1 MVYGATQLLHCS
13 LPLISSPH
21 SLPSAFTQNIPLS
34 SPKRTNK
41 EIKSRTIQV
50 YNRSAMDGSE
60 ELDLEVAERVI
71 MRWEST
77 SASTFSPD
85 SALLFS
91 ASGVRRAEAERYLR
105 AVDRLR
111 LSMKDSPIA
120 VNSPRRLSSGSATS
134 SAAPTPVSALQ
145 TAMARLEDEFRHIL
159 VTRSIDI
166 EIDSLIDLGSLSIN
180 NSSVSG
186 ELFPGNE
193 DQATEEESESELSRS
208 PTPVPASESV
218 SASEPA
224 SEPSSSV
231 PVPEVQRE
239 LSPRSVPP
247 PEHKCEPEALETPV
261 PAPASVSESTPT
273 SDPKSEGSTSSSLSQ
288 RNRYLSMRSIKQID
302 LFPPDAI
309 EDLRNIASRMIASGY
324 WRECMQVYGSAR
336 KPAVDH
342 NLRRLGIEKLSI
354 GDVQRLTWE
363 TLASKVGRWIRSARA
378 AIRIILASERRLC
391 EMIFDEEG
399 LDEAPFAEAVKGA
412 ALQVLGFAEANSIGR
427 RSPEKLFKMLDMYEC
442 LSDLMPDI
450 SAIFNSKSTEPIR
463 QQAEE
468 ILLRLGD
475 AARGILSE
483 FENAVIK
490 ETSKS
495 PVPGGTIHPLTR
507 YVMNYLM
514 VIPDYTATLAK
525 LITSRP
531 SYRLAGSEEPIT
543 IDDDFPQPKAQDPIA
558 YHVVWIIFVLHRS
571 LDIKTGG
578 YKDVALSHLFAMNN
592 IHYIVHKVKD
602 TEELREMVGEKYLQ
616 KLALAYTNAAISYE
630 RATWLPILRCLR
642 DEGLHVTG
650 GFSSSVSKSTLR
662 ERFRSFN
669 ASFEEA
675 HRLQSMWQVPDT
687 QLKEELRMSIGEKL
701 LPAYRS
707 FLGRFRQHIETG
719 KHPEL
724 LIKYSVEDLEEAIL
738 DFFEG
743 TQPPSI
749 LNRRRSH

>member
-1 MVYGATQLLHCS
+1 
-13 LPLISSPH
+13 
-21 SLPSAFTQNIPLS
+21 
-34 SPKRTNK
+34 
-41 EIKSRTIQV
+41 
-50 YNRSAMDGSE
+50 MDGSE
-60 ELDLEVAERVI
+60 ELDLEVAEQVI

-105 AVDRLR
+105 AVDRIR
-111 LSMKDSPIA
+111 LSTKDSPIA

-159 VTRSIDI
+159 VTRSLDI

-193 DQATEEESESELSRS
+193 DQATEEESEPERSRS
-208 PTPVPASESV
+208 PTPVPVTESV
-218 SASEPA
+218 SEPA
-224 SEPSSSV
+224 SEPSSSSL

-239 LSPRSVPP
+239 PLPRSVSP
-247 PEHKCEPEALETPV
+247 PERECKPEALATRV
-261 PAPASVSESTPT
+261 PALVSVSESTPT

-336 KPAVDH
+336 KPSVDH

-354 GDVQRLTWE
+354 GDVQRLSWE

-514 VIPDYTATLAK
+514 VIPDYTETLAK

-578 YKDVALSHLFAMNN
+578 YKDVALSHLFVMNN

-602 TEELREMVGEKYLQ
+602 TEELQEMVGEKYLQ